1 MWWRALVPVVVLTAC
16 GSTGGEP
23 RLAGTVPPVE
33 SIAPDPTLFHDTATE
48 YCDGTGDARIEMAFV
63 GTVIARDDSVDP
75 AWVVFAVTE
84 WFTNDYGTEIA
95 LWAPDWDG
103 RVGGRWLV
111 ASSLYGVE
119 DRHSGDLFACATVQ
133 FDQEIYEDW
142 LEQYDGSVVAGA
154 AVSEREGD
162 PADIARIEAG
172 RERWDDVEP
181 DEYAYT
187 VHAWDRFTEART
199 CGEGE
204 LRISVIGG
212 EVSSVRDLTHGC
224 DLDKA
229 GAILLDDLF
238 DRAIAAAGA
247 VEVLEIDPDWGFV
260 AGFYGH
266 DRSID
271 LDVSVYDFS
280 TNVGVPA
287 TSDDARTQLQEAR
300 QRWEDAGI
308 TSYVVTV
315 DPRCFCGFEGPY
327 TVTVVDEVVTD
338 VVGPSADSV
347 IPDDIDLTIDGIF
360 DQISILAYGDRVEAT
375 FDEELGYPLTAYL
388 DPDLD
393 TADDELTFV
402 VSNLLPLD

>member
-1 MWWRALVPVVVLTAC
+1 MAFVLMFVAAC
-16 GSTGGEP
+16 GSTNGEP
-23 RLAGTVPPVE
+23 RLAGTVPPVV
-33 SIAPDPTLFHDTATE
+33 SIAPDPTLFRDTADE
-48 YCDGTGDARIEMAFV
+48 YCEGNGDARIEMAFV
-63 GTVIARDDSVDP
+63 GTVIARDDSVEP
-75 AWVVFAVTE
+75 AWVTLAVTE

-119 DRHSGDLFACATVQ
+119 DRHSGDLFACASEL
-133 FDQEIYEDW
+133 FDQERYEVW
-142 LEQYDGSVVAGA
+142 VEQYDGSVVAGA

-162 PADIARIEAG
+162 PADIERIEAG
-172 RERWDDVEP
+172 RAQWDDVEP

-204 LRISVIGG
+204 LRVSVVGG
-212 EVSSVRDLTHGC
+212 EVVSVRDLTHGC
-224 DLDKA
+224 DLDPSD
-229 GAILLDDLF
+229 AIMLDDLF

-280 TNVGVPA
+280 TNAGLQA

-308 TSYVVTV
+308 TSYVATV
-315 DPRCFCGFEGPY
+315 DLRCFCGFEGPY
-327 TVTVVDEVVTD
+327 RVTVVDEVVTE
-338 VVGPSADSV
+338 VVGPNPDSQ

-360 DQISILAYGDRVEAT
+360 DQISLLAFGDRVELT
-375 FDEELGYPLTAYL
+375 FDEDLGYPLTAYL
-388 DPDLD
+388 DPEID
-393 TADDELTFV
+393 TSDDELTFV
-402 VSNLLPLD
+402 VTDLVPLD